1 MQGKRW
7 LIASAAMAVTLCNG
21 ALANEIYKWVDDEG
35 NVYYEDR
42 PSGAATEERLDISYS
57 RTSQSAV
64 QSRVEASNKARAA
77 REEERIAE
85 DEAALEAAEAAAEE
99 EARQQRCESYR
110 ARLQGYLESQ
120 RLYRTDDNGERVYLD
135 EAQTAEARA
144 RTEELIA
151 ENCN

>member
-7 LIASAAMAVTLCNG
+7 LIASAALAVTLCN
-21 ALANEIYKWVDDEG
+21 AAVANEIYKWVDDEG

-42 PSGAATEERLDISYS
+42 PSGAATEERLDITYS

-64 QSRVEASNKARAA
+64 QNRVDASNQARAE
-77 REEERIAE
+77 REEERAAE
-85 DEAALEAAEAAAEE
+85 EEAALEAAEAAAEE
-99 EARQQRCESYR
+99 EARQQRCDSYR
-110 ARLQGYLESQ
+110 ARLQTYLESQ
-120 RLYRTDDNGERVYLD
+120 RLYRTDDSGERVYLN

>member
-42 PSGAATEERLDISYS
+42 PSGASTEERLDISYN

-64 QSRVEASNKARAA
+64 QNRVDASNKARAA
-77 REEERIAE
+77 REEERADEEEAE
-85 DEAALEAAEAAAEE
+85 LEAAEAAAEE
-99 EARQQRCESYR
+99 EARAQRCESYR
-110 ARLQGYLESQ
+110 ARLQSYLESQ

-151 ENCN
+151 ENCY